1 MAKSNKL
8 EQKILDEINLSE
20 GFLTKVLAKIFKP
33 RVEKTLKKLV
43 KTLTDDPELQSTL
56 ADMDR
61 LRKELEKTDRNYCKK
76 RPQSPLCGKDGRRI
90 PF

>member
-1 MAKSNKL
+1 MSKI
-8 EQKILDEINLSE
+8 EQKILKEINLTE

-43 KTLTDDPELQSTL
+43 KTMVNDPELQSIL
-56 ADMDR
+56 ADMDK
-61 LRKELEKTDRNYCKK
+61 LRKDLEKTDRNYCKK
-76 RPQSPLCGKDGRRI
+76 RPQSPLCGKDGRRK